1 MTKIAAWRSR
11 SGHNVNMDGPEVS
24 RYGELLAFFRH
35 HGVSR
40 DAVRGEVLVG
50 PNTPTAASFYIEEGF
65 VKAYGQNSR
74 GDLHLHMIYGPGDF
88 FPLLYVER
96 TVRHSVTYETLT
108 ACRLLEVLP
117 AKLEAG
123 LLAKRRLAMEMIEL
137 AAEQLAMSFD
147 RINNLQYRFAR
158 ERLIDCLL
166 YMGQRFGATS
176 GTGYEIML
184 RISHQTL
191 ANKVNLSRESVS
203 REIDR
208 LVRKDLLEIHEGRI
222 ILKDVPGLRAQLP
235 EAVPGER
242 PWRFWQTS
250 AEPELT

>member
-1 MTKIAAWRSR
+1 
-11 SGHNVNMDGPEVS
+11 MDGPEVN
-24 RYGELLAFFRH
+24 RYGELLAFFRRN
-35 HGVSR
+35 GVLR
-40 DAVRGEVLVG
+40 EAVRGEVLAG
-50 PNTPTAASFYIEEGF
+50 PNTPTAGAFYIEEGF

-74 GDLHLHMIYGPGDF
+74 GDQHLHMIYGPQEY
-88 FPLLYVER
+88 FPLLYIDR
-96 TVRHSVTYETLT
+96 KARRAVTYEALT

-117 AKLEAG
+117 AKLEAA
-123 LLAKRRLAMEMIEL
+123 LLAKRRLSMEMIEL

-166 YMGQRFGATS
+166 FLGQRFGVTS
-176 GTGYEIML
+176 GAGYEIML

-191 ANKVNLSRESVS
+191 ASNVNLSRESVS

-208 LVRKDLLEIHEGRI
+208 LARKDLLEIHEGRI

-242 PWRFWQTS
+242 PWRFWQAS
-250 AEPELT
+250 VEPEMS